1 MPNKDFYKYVLDS
14 VKDGVYFV
22 DKDRKITFWNKS
34 AENITGFK
42 ESDVIGQYCYD
53 NTLNHVDKE
62 GNPLCKNGCP
72 LHETLKDGKER
83 TTTVYLDHKEGH
95 RVEATV
101 FVMPITEGD
110 EVIGAVET
118 FNHQV
123 DSDYL
128 KQHVEELKL
137 LAYRDQLTGLPNR
150 RYLDQQIELN
160 IDEYN
165 KIGTSFS
172 VAMIDIDHFK
182 QFNDTYGHDVG
193 DDVLKILSRVF
204 KAAVRGSDFIG
215 RWGGEEFIAVLKNVT
230 EKQLDVI
237 TERIRMLVEK
247 SSLRLH
253 EPPLMVT
260 ISVGA
265 TRYKAGET
273 IEDIFKRSDELL
285 YTSKEKGRNQVTIG

>member
-34 AENITGFK
+34 AETITGFK
-42 ESDVIGQYCYD
+42 ESDVIGQHCYD
-53 NTLNHVDKE
+53 NTLNHVDKD
-62 GNPLCKNGCP
+62 GQPLCKNGCP

-83 TTTVYLDHKEGH
+83 TTTVYLDHKDGH
-95 RVEATV
+95 RVETTA
-101 FVMPITEGD
+101 FVMPITEDG

-118 FNHQV
+118 FNLQM
-123 DSDYL
+123 DKDYL
-128 KQHVEELKL
+128 QQHVEELKV
-137 LAYRDQLTGLPNR
+137 LAYQDQLTMLPNR

-160 IDEYN
+160 IDEFN

-172 VAMIDIDHFK
+172 VAMIDVDYFK
-182 QFNDTYGHDVG
+182 QFNDTYGHDIG
-193 DDVLKILSRVF
+193 DEVLRMLSKVF
-204 KAAVRGSDFIG
+204 KVAVRGSDFVG

-230 EKQLDVI
+230 EEQLDVI

-253 EPPLMVT
+253 KPPLKVT
-260 ISVGA
+260 ISIGA
-265 TRYKAGET
+265 TCYKQGET
-273 IEDIFKRSDELL
+273 IEDLFKRSDELL